1 MRKLKLAL
9 EDLEV
14 ESFRTGS
21 VTRPDG
27 TVLGHD
33 ATTVVREEE
42 EKEDLGEEGSS
53 DYCYWTV
60 FIYNETELDTC
71 GYSCGYSCPMC
82 EA

>member
-14 ESFRTGS
+14 ESFLTGRGAS
-21 VTRPDG
+21 PDG

-33 ATTVVREEE
+33 ATTVVVE
-42 EKEDLGEEGSS
+42 EKEDDIGEEESS
-53 DYCYWTV
+53 EYCHWTV
-60 FIYNETELDTC
+60 FIYNETELHTC
-71 GYSCGYSCPMC
+71 AYSCNYSCPMC

>member
-1 MRKLKLAL
+1 MRKLKLSL

-14 ESFRTGS
+14 ESFRTGGA
-21 VTRPDG
+21 VQPDG

-33 ATTVVREEE
+33 ATTVVREKEE
-42 EKEDLGEEGSS
+42 EIEEEENSG
-53 DYCYWTV
+53 YCHWTV

-71 GYSCGYSCPMC
+71 GYSCNYSCPMC